1 MAKSFSA
8 SFYKSKQW
16 LSVRAY
22 KLALTNRLCERC
34 LENGVIKPAVDVHH
48 KIILNESNIHD
59 PNITLN
65 IDNLMSVCKECHNIV
80 HGYGPAIRDDLM
92 FDDKGMVIEK

>member
-1 MAKSFSA
+1 MAKEFSLR
-8 SFYKSKQW
+8 FYKSKQW
-16 LSVRAY
+16 LSTRAY
-22 KLALTNRLCERC
+22 KLSLTNHLCERC

-48 KIILNESNIHD
+48 KIVLNESNIHD

-80 HGYGPAIRDDLM
+80 HGYGPAINEGLE
-92 FDDKGMVIEK
+92 FDEKGMVIKK